1 MLSQSQIRS
10 YWSPRCT
17 GPHATVSLYGAG
29 KVTVDAAIVSA
40 VKALDQ
46 VLTAY
51 KYSTRAADTGAYVC
65 RMNTGG
71 TAWSN
76 HAYGIA
82 MDINWGCLSGDTL
95 VTTFDG
101 PVSLEELSGTTAR
114 ILTRDPLKG
123 RQAMWVDAP
132 IRQFGE
138 QETFVVRVSR
148 RGIDKQVRA
157 TGNHRW
163 FVRRKENRN
172 QAKTKQVI
180 CEVFTSDLRS
190 GDAIVGCLPPP
201 QAFRTKL
208 SAVGVAAG
216 NVYGDGSR
224 ESNRGSVVDLYGPA
238 MELLRFYAEPRVF
251 SVRTANGVP
260 GLRVT
265 HLPGAWKDLPNQ
277 EESSAYLMGWL
288 AGYFAADGCVSS
300 NGHASIC
307 SNDLESLET
316 FSVIASKVGIACGPI
331 RSEKHE
337 AFGGVYEKFTMSLI
351 PSSVPEHF
359 FVRSDHRERFA
370 PVVRKTDRYDFTVE
384 SVELY
389 GVEPVYCATVEPTGT
404 FTLDGWVLTGN
415 SNPYSQYLKTDMRR
429 YGDGKMP
436 ERICAIRTNNG
447 KQVWNWGGFWSGNKD
462 AMHYEIVCTPSD
474 IRTGINQSTI
484 YGGSVA
490 QAPNPA
496 PTPQPGP
503 QPVPQPKEDD
513 EMLIIKAPGKPTRLL
528 APPLFVILDNQSM
541 NALILGGVKVV
552 AVTKVVYD
560 AMRDQVIR
568 ALDET

>member
-46 VLTAY
+46 VLAAY

-76 HAYGIA
+76 HAYGVA
-82 MDINWGCLSGDTL
+82 LDINWST
-95 VTTFDG
+95 
-101 PVSLEELSGTTAR
+101 
-114 ILTRDPLKG
+114 
-123 RQAMWVDAP
+123 
-132 IRQFGE
+132 
-138 QETFVVRVSR
+138 
-148 RGIDKQVRA
+148 
-157 TGNHRW
+157 
-163 FVRRKENRN
+163 
-172 QAKTKQVI
+172 
-180 CEVFTSDLRS
+180 
-190 GDAIVGCLPPP
+190 
-201 QAFRTKL
+201 
-208 SAVGVAAG
+208 
-216 NVYGDGSR
+216 
-224 ESNRGSVVDLYGPA
+224 
-238 MELLRFYAEPRVF
+238 
-251 SVRTANGVP
+251 
-260 GLRVT
+260 
-265 HLPGAWKDLPNQ
+265 
-277 EESSAYLMGWL
+277 
-288 AGYFAADGCVSS
+288 
-300 NGHASIC
+300 
-307 SNDLESLET
+307 
-316 FSVIASKVGIACGPI
+316 
-331 RSEKHE
+331 
-337 AFGGVYEKFTMSLI
+337 
-351 PSSVPEHF
+351 
-359 FVRSDHRERFA
+359 
-370 PVVRKTDRYDFTVE
+370 
-384 SVELY
+384 
-389 GVEPVYCATVEPTGT
+389 
-404 FTLDGWVLTGN
+404 
-415 SNPYSQYLKTDMRR
+415 NPYARYLRTDMRR

-528 APPLFVILDNQSM
+528 APPLFVILDTQSM
-541 NALILGGVKVV
+541 NALTLGGVKVV